1 MDPCRICPGWSAFL
15 LLELLELG
23 VEVIYF
29 LEIFGFVGVEVG
41 DDAGF
46 WQSWL
51 LSEVWTIP
59 WPVACVINTFTDMN
73 VIFHARIFAMKICPL
88 FMEQSS
94 SIL

>member
-51 LSEVWTIP
+51 LSEV
-59 WPVACVINTFTDMN
+59 
-73 VIFHARIFAMKICPL
+73 
-88 FMEQSS
+88 
-94 SIL
+94 